1 MTVPRKGIV
10 GRSGGRAGRPR
21 GALAGAAA
29 AAVLS
34 SVLAACGGG
43 GGGVPT
49 LTWYTNPDNG
59 GQAEVASRGPGERG
73 GPYRIEASVLPRQA
87 GAQGEQLAR
96 RLPAN
101 DSSIDIMSLAPPFIP
116 EFAQAG

>member
-1 MTVPRKGIV
+1 MTVPRKRMG

-21 GALAGAAA
+21 RALAGAAA

-49 LTWYTNPDNG
+49 LPWYTNPDNG
-59 GQAEVASRGPGERG
+59 GQAEIASRCTDDAEGR
-73 GPYRIEASVLPRQA
+73 YRIETSVLPRQA
-87 GAQGEQLAR
+87 GAQREQLVR
-96 RLPAN
+96 R
-101 DSSIDIMSLAPPFIP
+101 PPGHRTP
-116 EFAQAG
+116 HHLHS